1 MRAPSDNVVVCT
13 GTTIHKLREV
23 KIEMTCE
30 SRMSW
35 FNYFGLFLSL
45 LVSRFEL
52 LFSCCTWKA
61 NIIDSTYEYRLISV
75 DVRLGCQPKSD
86 PTRYS
91 VPHDCEIPLS
101 LHVGCKNRSTYG
113 LDVENLQ
120 KLDEVTNS
128 YSFRLTKIWSID
140 CYPCLLVVSC
150 IICVTQTS
158 VAILFENWKSLAS

>member
-75 DVRLGCQPKSD
+75 RCAIGLSTKKWPDSLFS
-86 PTRYS
+86 PTWLWDT
-91 VPHDCEIPLS
+91 V
-101 LHVGCKNRSTYG
+101 
-113 LDVENLQ
+113 
-120 KLDEVTNS
+120 VT
-128 YSFRLTKIWSID
+128 
-140 CYPCLLVVSC
+140 
-150 IICVTQTS
+150 TS
-158 VAILFENWKSLAS
+158 VANIAQRTDSTLKTYKSWTRSQIHTLFVSQRFGRSTVTLVFWLFPV